1 MATLDEAKDI
11 LTQLGFD
18 ARRTNDI
25 SARTLLALAHIDEN
39 DSWAKATNEM
49 YGVRGLMD
57 FMRFKL
63 DYPIAENSRETVRR
77 FVLKQ
82 FGEAGFVIKNA
93 DDPYRPTNS
102 SLNNYKLTPEALE
115 VVQSYG
121 SPDFESVVEQY
132 LAERLTLIQQHQ
144 AARQQGRFVVSLPG
158 DVDLSLK
165 KGGQNELIKD
175 MVEKFCPQFIDNGRV
190 LYIGDADQKLVHFD
204 SETLAG
210 LGVELDEHGKMPD
223 LIVYEPSKNWLY
235 LMEACSTHGP
245 VDHSRYRELHELFGN
260 SSAGLVLVSCFPDK
274 RTMRSYLL
282 DLAWETEAWVADE
295 PTHMIH
301 LDGQRFLGPYS

>member
-1 MATLDEAKDI
+1 MATLNEAKDI

-25 SARTLLALAHIDEN
+25 SARTLLALAHVGEG
-39 DSWAKATNEM
+39 DSWADATNEM

-57 FMRFKL
+57 FMRTRL

-82 FGEAGFVIKNA
+82 FGEAGFVIKNE
-93 DDPYRPTNS
+93 DDPSRPTNS
-102 SLNNYKLTPEALE
+102 SLNNYRISPEALK
-115 VVQSYG
+115 VVRSYDSSEFG
-121 SPDFESVVEQY
+121 SAVEDY
-132 LAERLTLIQQHQ
+132 LAQRLTLIEQYQ
-144 AARQQGRFVVSLPG
+144 AAREQSRFMVSLPG

-175 MVEKFCPQFIDNGRV
+175 MVEKFCTQFIEDGRV

-204 SETLAG
+204 SRTLAD
-210 LGVELDEHGKMPD
+210 LGVSLDEHGKMPD

-245 VDHSRYRELHELFGN
+245 VDHSRYRELHDLFGA

-301 LDGQRFLGPYS
+301 LDGQRFLGPYT

>member
-1 MATLDEAKDI
+1 MATLEEAKDI

-25 SARTLLALAHIDEN
+25 SARTLLALAHVDEN
-39 DSWAKATNEM
+39 DSWADATNEM

-57 FMRFKL
+57 FMRSRL

-82 FGEAGFVIKNA
+82 FGEAGFIIKNA

-115 VVQSYG
+115 VVQSYD
-121 SPDFESVVEQY
+121 SPEFYSVVERY
-132 LAERLTLIQQHQ
+132 LAERLTLIEQHQ
-144 AARQQGRFVVSLPG
+144 AARQRGRFTVTLPG

-204 SETLAG
+204 SDTLAD

-245 VDHSRYRELHELFGN
+245 VDHSRYRELHELFGK

-301 LDGQRFLGPYS
+301 LDGQRFLGPYT